1 MKYLKEPILVC
12 LILFCFLFVLQ
23 LPFNLIYGQ
32 TSSSDTVEATIKISV
47 CGNEIVEG
55 GEDCEGSDLGGK
67 TCISLGYSGG
77 TLSCDIACSF
87 DTTNCLAPTP
97 TPTPTSTPTS
107 TPTPTSAPNPTSNPT
122 SAPQQ
127 VTPPASTSA
136 PAATTQ
142 VFTTGVTAPRLL
154 PAIPEV
160 LALFDIDGSGR
171 IEITEIFQAVKTW
184 ADYWK
189 EALNEEVLAQEEQIP
204 TIKKC
209 DINHDG
215 ACNLFDLSI
224 LLYYIGR

>member
-12 LILFCFLFVLQ
+12 LILFYFLSLLQ

-77 TLSCDIACSF
+77 TLSCDIACTF
-87 DTTNCLAPTP
+87 DTTNCLAPTL
-97 TPTPTSTPTS
+97 TP
-107 TPTPTSAPNPTSNPT
+107 TPTPTSAPNPTAAAAT

-127 VTPPASTSA
+127 VTPPASTSV

-160 LALFDIDGSGR
+160 IAFFDIDGSGR

-189 EALNEEVLAQEEQIP
+189 EALNEEVLAQEEQIS

-215 ACNLFDLSI
+215 TCNLFDLSI